1 MVVVESFSTGSKK
14 NLMVLRENIFQYFK
28 YPSQFFTKTTILFY
42 NKKKQ
47 GKIHLIT
54 NIFLKHNKKRGGKDF
69 LNKSVVYTRIL
80 N

>member
-1 MVVVESFSTGSKK
+1 
-14 NLMVLRENIFQYFK
+14 MVLRENIFQYFK

-54 NIFLKHNKKRGGKDF
+54 NIFLKHNKKRGGERF
-69 LNKSVVYTRIL
+69 FE
-80 N
+80 